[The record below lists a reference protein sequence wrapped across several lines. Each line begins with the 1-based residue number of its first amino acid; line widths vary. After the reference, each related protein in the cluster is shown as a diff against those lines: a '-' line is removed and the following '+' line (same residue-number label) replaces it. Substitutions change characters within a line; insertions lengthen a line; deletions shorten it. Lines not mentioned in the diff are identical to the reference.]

1 MHRIRI
7 GVLCLMMVFVL
18 GISLEATGQDTD
30 ADEQKDEQKIEDM
43 SVPMGVIV
51 LEPDASIEQKKSAV
65 GFPHSK
71 HFVFDCR
78 RCHHKWEG
86 NTKIANCTASKC
98 HDQLKSP
105 EKPTKYLSYTE
116 TGIKYYKYAY
126 HQRCVGCHKERKIKR
141 KNMEMSYKV
150 LEAKLPKTGP
160 TGCIECHPKE

>member
-1 MHRIRI
+1 MNRVRI
-7 GVLCLMMVFVL
+7 GVLCLVMVFVF
-18 GISLEATGQDTD
+18 GISLEVVGQNTEDSK
-30 ADEQKDEQKIEDM
+30 QGQEDM
-43 SVPMGVIV
+43 RVPMGVIA
-51 LEPDASIEQKKSAV
+51 LKPDASIEQKKSAV

-98 HDQLKSP
+98 HDELKSP
-105 EKPTKYLSYTE
+105 EKPTKFLSYTE

-126 HQRCVGCHKERKIKR
+126 HQQCVGCHKERKIKR

-160 TGCIECHPKE
+160 TSCAECHPKE